1 MPRPAV
7 PVITPAITLALAIV
21 PSWLL
26 VRYFHDRDLYPE
38 PPKVIWTTFA
48 FGALITVP
56 VLIVVFPAMILL
68 PQAEGFVPFAVQYAF
83 LYAAI
88 PEEFFKLLVLLGYS
102 LRRREFDEPM
112 DGLVYGVVAALGFAA
127 LENALYSVAVG
138 PVMTIVRGFTAVPA
152 HACMGVIMGY
162 YVGRARFEPK
172 RRGALI
178 VTGYV
183 AATIVHGLYDTPL
196 MVINAITTKY
206 GELPEEYAPLAGT
219 CMLLGIGVL
228 VVSLLV
234 ARHLW
239 RKTHQEQLEHPVPP
253 ALPCMPSGGAVPSL
267 HAPHPASIAS
277 PPPIRTATLTRNP
290 AQSIATSVL
299 KLLAGIA
306 LSVFGGACLFA
317 SVRAFFDPDIDRSFF
332 VNIAFAAVILGFI
345 PLLVGLRSFR
355 SGVRGLNVP
364 RSVGGNSAQ

>member
-1 MPRPAV
+1 M
-7 PVITPAITLALAIV
+7 IIAITLALAIV

-26 VRYFHDRDLYPE
+26 VHYFHDRDLYPE
-38 PPKVIWTTFA
+38 PSRVIWATFG

-56 VLIVVFPAMILL
+56 VPIVVFPAMILL
-68 PQAEGFVPFAVQYAF
+68 PQAEGFVPFAVQQAF

-102 LRRREFDEPM
+102 LRQREFNEPM
-112 DGLVYGVVAALGFAA
+112 DGLVYGVVVALGFAA
-127 LENALYSVAVG
+127 LENALYSVAAG
-138 PVMTIVRGFTAVPA
+138 PVVTIVRGLTAVPA

-178 VTGYV
+178 VTGYL
-183 AATIVHGLYDTPL
+183 AATVVHGLYDAPL

-206 GELPEEYAPLAGT
+206 GELPEEYASLAGT

-228 VVSLLV
+228 VASLFV

-239 RKTHQEQLEHPVPP
+239 RKAHQEQLEHPVPP
-253 ALPCMPSGGAVPSL
+253 ALPWP
-267 HAPHPASIAS
+267 APHPASIAS
-277 PPPIRTATLTRNP
+277 PPPIRAATLTRNP
-290 AQSIATSVL
+290 AQSTATPAL

-306 LSVFGGACLFA
+306 LSLFGGAGLFA
-317 SVRAFFDPDIDRSFF
+317 SVSAFFDP
-332 VNIAFAAVILGFI
+332 NTEQHLYAGLALTAVLLGVI
-345 PLLVGLRSFR
+345 PLLIGLRSFR
-355 SGVRGLNVP
+355 SGVRGLNALP
-364 RSVGGNSAQ
+364 TAGGTPAQ